1 VRSHL
6 HGLLFL
12 EWETAVILKIV
23 SGGQTGVDRA
33 ALDVAVKL
41 GIPHG
46 GWVPKGR
53 IAEDGP
59 ISHHYRVRETP
70 TAIYA
75 ERTEKNVVDSDGT
88 LIISR
93 GDLSGGSEVTREMAL
108 KHDRP
113 WLHVDLN
120 QTAAFRAAVLIT
132 QWIDTHRIQVLN
144 VAGPRASKNPRIYPD
159 TLSLLES
166 VYFMSLAPRRS
177 PNPGSSAAAAE
188 NNEDLPNRIRE
199 AVERLLGDLPLKD
212 QVTIANMSEREL
224 PTLNRTLGEHIV
236 NRYGLA
242 TGNPALIRSLRWTT
256 GRPLADEK
264 DAAAVII
271 RELWKRLRVT
281 HTLRRVK

>member
-1 VRSHL
+1 MRSQL

-12 EWETAVILKIV
+12 GRDTAMILKIV

-33 ALDVAVKL
+33 ALDVAIKL
-41 GIPHG
+41 GIPHA

-59 ISHHYRVRETP
+59 LPETYRMRETP

-93 GDLSGGSEVTREMAL
+93 GELSGGSEVTQEMAL

-120 QTAAFRAAVLIT
+120 RTAAFRAAVLIT
-132 QWIDTHRIQVLN
+132 QWIGTHRIRVLN
-144 VAGPRASKNPRIYPD
+144 VAGPRASKDPRIYQD

-166 VYFMSLAPRRS
+166 VYFMSLAPRGGPDS
-177 PNPGSSAAAAE
+177 GTSAAAAD
-188 NNEDLPNRIRE
+188 NDEDLPNRVRE
-199 AVERLLGDLPLKD
+199 VVERLLGDLPLKD
-212 QVTIANMSEREL
+212 QVTIANMSESEL
-224 PTLNRTLGEHIV
+224 PTLTRTLGEHIV
-236 NRYGLA
+236 SRYGLV
-242 TGNPALIRSLRWTT
+242 TGNPALIRSLRWTAR
-256 GRPLADEK
+256 RPLTDEK

-271 RELWKRLRVT
+271 RELWKRLRAT
-281 HTLRRVK
+281 HTLRCVK